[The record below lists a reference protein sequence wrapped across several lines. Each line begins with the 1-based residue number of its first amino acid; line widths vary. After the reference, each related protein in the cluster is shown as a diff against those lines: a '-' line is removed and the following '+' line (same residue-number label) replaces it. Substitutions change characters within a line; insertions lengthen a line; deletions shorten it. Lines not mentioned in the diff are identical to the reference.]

1 VSAEANGVVGHDA
14 EQRSRGRLR
23 GLFAA
28 EQRAEELRAQ
38 IVRLQTEVTEA
49 NTAASQ
55 RAEELRAQIAQLQGD
70 FEQDRQRRFLRRLFG
85 LRPRPHEDTERTREK
100 MRGRLAVGLV
110 FALVALMALTFLYL
124 LILSRG
130 FGKLTTDD
138 LISLIPMVGTTL
150 LTPLVGLIGAVMGFY
165 YGGQTA
171 VSAAS
176 QTAEATKQATQTAS
190 EATKTASDTAAQATS
205 STVAHLTNGIIRSS
219 GSSGVGGQ
227 T

>member
-1 VSAEANGVVGHDA
+1 VSADANGVVGQNT

-23 GLFAA
+23 GLLAA
-28 EQRAEELRAQ
+28 GQS
-38 IVRLQTEVTEA
+38 T
-49 NTAASQ
+49 
-55 RAEELRAQIAQLQGD
+55 EELRAQIAQFQTEVAEANSAARQSAEELRAQIDKLRED
-70 FEQDRQRRFLRRLFG
+70 FEEEQQRRFLRRLFG
-85 LRPRPHEDTERTREK
+85 LRPRPPEDTEKTRER

-130 FGKLTTDD
+130 FGRLTTDD

-176 QTAEATKQATQTAS
+176 QTAEATKQATKTAS
-190 EATKTASDTAAQATS
+190 EASKTASDSAAKAAS
-205 STVAHLTNGIIRSS
+205 STVAHLTNGRTRSS
-219 GSSGVGGQ
+219 ASGVGGQ